1 MEKCQEGKTLHFAR
15 VLTKNFE
22 EMVTPTAPYERT
34 NDWINVEKIT
44 LIPYESP
51 NARRN
56 AKEI

>member
-22 EMVTPTAPYERT
+22 EMVTLTAPYEHT
-34 NDWINVEKIT
+34 NDWINVKKIT

>member
-1 MEKCQEGKTLHFAR
+1 MGKTLHFAR